1 MTHQFTNRI
10 NFFEP
15 AGIAGFDEPAVQ
27 RQTPIF
33 FVGIQRDISP
43 PLVFGHSR
51 LQRMRVIVVEPRDLD
66 PNPFDDEATEPQLLP
81 EVLPQ
86 LPPPSALPRHLLR
99 ESRLVTGEILR
110 GENDE
115 LYEKIGNR
123 IWRLRRLACSP
134 YGEILDVPLDLPES
148 APRPAPSRARVAA
161 ARVCEEEKQ
170 APTVTV
176 EAEPAA
182 ETSPAV
188 LRSLLPEPG
197 QWRVV
202 CFGSF
207 KQMLAPQLAHP
218 ERLRD
223 VHRLPCYVQVYEATA
238 PQKFEALA
246 RAVCGDRA
254 SLSDIQPLTHSLV
267 MDLQLAPLLSAPA
280 RIPPS
285 AQREAGV
292 VLPGERVF
300 RLQLAN
306 DPTAEQPPLKT
317 FEPSAVGQP
326 SSDTHASTLLA
337 LKTAIP
343 ECFLKPWEFHAS
355 REEALY
361 DLSCASTFRGWLGG
375 KLRRLVHCLAFRHE
389 LRRWQ
394 VLLSGKSVDE
404 QLWSVRPP
412 RGGLTHP
419 FVQSWAKNAIELA
432 GYDAR
437 NMLTEWQIFWR
448 RKGA

>member
-15 AGIAGFDEPAVQ
+15 GGIAGFDEPAVQ
-27 RQTPIF
+27 RQAPMF
-33 FVGIQRDISP
+33 FIGIQRDISP
-43 PLVFGHSR
+43 PLVFGNSR

-66 PNPFDDEATEPQLLP
+66 PGPFDDEATEPQLLP

-86 LPPPSALPRHLLR
+86 LPPPSALPRQLLR
-99 ESRLVTGEILR
+99 QSRLVTGEILR

-115 LYEKIGNR
+115 LYEKIGGR
-123 IWRLRRLACSP
+123 IWRLRRLASGP
-134 YGEILDVPLDLPES
+134 HGEILDVPES
-148 APRPAPSRARVAA
+148 AARPAPPRARVAT
-161 ARVCEEEKQ
+161 ARVFDEEKQ

-176 EAEPAA
+176 EAESAV
-182 ETSPAV
+182 ETSAPA

-197 QWRVV
+197 QWRVI

-246 RAVCGDRA
+246 RAICGDKA
-254 SLSDIQPLTHSLV
+254 SLSDVQPLTHALV
-267 MDLQLAPLLSAPA
+267 MQLQLAPLLSAPA

-285 AQREAGV
+285 ARRETGV

-306 DPTAEQPPLKT
+306 DPTAE
-317 FEPSAVGQP
+317 EPSPKTLEPAAVVQP
-326 SSDTHASTLLA
+326 SSDKRASAPAA

-343 ECFLKPWEFHAS
+343 ESFLKPWEFHAS

-361 DLSCASTFRGWLGG
+361 DLSCASTFPGWLGG
-375 KLRRLVHCLAFRHE
+375 KLRRLVHCLAFRNE

-394 VLLSGKSVDE
+394 VLLSGKSIDE

-412 RGGLTHP
+412 RGGLTHR

-432 GYDAR
+432 GYDPR